1 MSNVVP
7 AEDNV
12 ANVLNIVSIDGV
24 FVKKNNKK
32 QWEKHLRKT
41 FEKNI
46 QRSQQPRQEKNLTH
60 RKGIDAANATNC
72 IKFIRI
78 FLNADNFFPASL
90 FEPLSLPL
98 IVMYTNSVNPA
109 NMTKNPRTSIILFVD
124 EAGHCLHLVLVPDRL
139 YVVNPVP
146 MQVPQRRHRT

>member
-1 MSNVVP
+1 MRKT
-7 AEDNV
+7 
-12 ANVLNIVSIDGV
+12 
-24 FVKKNNKK
+24 FNNKK
-32 QWEKHLRKT
+32 HLIHDK
-41 FEKNI
+41 KKI
-46 QRSQQPRQEKNLTH
+46 ILTH

-78 FLNADNFFPASL
+78 FLNADNFFPAPL